1 MLYSLAVHLLIFSLA
16 FLFVHKKI
24 KEPPAPFTARI
35 VTPEE
40 LKEIPAPQAK
50 LPPKQPKIPAARE
63 KDSRMPR
70 LPKDLPPP
78 KKLFAVPSQ
87 RTPGK
92 KSGDTYSPSHVPGR
106 EPRSALPPVKS
117 PSTAAPDTARQK
129 DELTSSELG
138 QQGALKHGP
147 TTLPSPRT
155 LREKLFDKNII
166 GQLARK
172 GNEEAKHDNGIT
184 FDTTEYKYYGY
195 MQRLR
200 ERIES
205 VWRYPSDAEEKGIY
219 GDLYIRFTIKK
230 NGRLGA
236 VELARTSGHKDLD
249 DAAMK
254 ALRDADPFW
263 PLPDEWGE
271 DAFTITGHFIYAL
284 HGMFIR

>member
-1 MLYSLAVHLLIFSLA
+1 M
-16 FLFVHKKI
+16 
-24 KEPPAPFTARI
+24 
-35 VTPEE
+35 
-40 LKEIPAPQAK
+40 
-50 LPPKQPKIPAARE
+50 
-63 KDSRMPR
+63 
-70 LPKDLPPP
+70 
-78 KKLFAVPSQ
+78 
-87 RTPGK
+87 
-92 KSGDTYSPSHVPGR
+92 
-106 EPRSALPPVKS
+106 
-117 PSTAAPDTARQK
+117 
-129 DELTSSELG
+129 
-138 QQGALKHGP
+138 LKHGP
-147 TTLPSPRT
+147 GSGEGFKRPQGPGTGLPSPKT

-263 PLPDEWGE
+263 PLPDDWGE
-271 DAFTITGHFIYAL
+271 DAFTITGHFVYAL